1 MNQSTVLEVIV
12 RHAREV
18 VPALANHSF
27 HPDDSLRE
35 LGANSIDRS
44 EIVMMTLETLSLSIP
59 LIEVARAGSVGELA
73 SILYAKLPRTAAAVP
88 A

>member
-1 MNQSTVLEVIV
+1 MNETNVLEVII

-18 VPALANHSF
+18 IPGLAAHRFSS
-27 HPDDSLRE
+27 DDSLRE

-44 EIVMMTLETLSLSIP
+44 EIVMMTMESLSLSIP

-73 SILYAKLPRTAAAVP
+73 SILHSKLPS
-88 A
+88 